1 VQTLKTQ
8 QLNKMKKIINNCTK
22 GLKKAFCTM
31 VIAAIIIISVISC
44 GSSGSEPEIVIE
56 EPIVTPVNEL
66 YKELDFTAIA
76 AHRCYFRESPENS
89 LAAIQDAIDLG
100 VDFLETDTQTTA
112 DGVVLLFHDSTLDRV
127 TNGSG
132 LIANRNHSTIRNLKL
147 KDTNGNQ
154 TDEPIAT
161 LEQALLKI
169 KGVNIYIHIEVKD
182 KNFSEVIKIVKR
194 TKTENQVVIF
204 ADTRDD
210 YNEIDA
216 FVGIFA
222 DPVCRNSSDFNF
234 YLNRSNTPLLNL
246 AGSQFNSNN
255 TLTAKN
261 NKKLTW
267 RGITNKPEDNE
278 LKNSNTNKPNLDAVL
293 QVNPSIINT
302 DYADLMIPYLIS
314 KNKR

>member
-1 VQTLKTQ
+1 
-8 QLNKMKKIINNCTK
+8 MIKIINNCRK
-22 GLKKAFCTM
+22 DSKKVFSTI
-31 VIAAIIIISVISC
+31 VIAAIILISVISC
-44 GSSGSEPEIVIE
+44 ESSENEPEMPVIE

-66 YKELDFTAIA
+66 YQELDFTAIA

-89 LAAIQDAIDLG
+89 LSAIQDAIDLG
-100 VDFLETDTQTTA
+100 VEFLETDTQTTA
-112 DGVVLLFHDSTLDRV
+112 DGVVLLFHDAILDRV

-132 LIANRNHSTIRNLKL
+132 LIANRNYSAVSNLKL
-147 KDTNGNQ
+147 KDKNGNQ

-169 KGVNIYIHIEVKD
+169 KGVIIYIHIEVKD

-222 DPVCRNSSDFNF
+222 GPVCRNSSDFNF

-246 AGSQFNSNN
+246 AGSQFNSDN

-261 NKKLTW
+261 NNKLTW

-278 LKNSNTNKPNLDAVL
+278 LKNSSTNKPNLDAVL
-293 QVNPSIINT
+293 QVNPSIIHT
-302 DYADLMIPYLIS
+302 DYADLLIPYLIS